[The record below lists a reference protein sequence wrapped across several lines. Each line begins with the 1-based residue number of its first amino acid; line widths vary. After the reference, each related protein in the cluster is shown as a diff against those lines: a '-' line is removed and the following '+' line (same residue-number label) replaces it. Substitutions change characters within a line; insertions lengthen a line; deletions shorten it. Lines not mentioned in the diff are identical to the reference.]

1 MCYKKKGRES
11 LKFCIYIQISCA
23 QIFIYLFIFLFQERS
38 LFSTP
43 SPAFTVCRLFDDG
56 HSDRCEVVSHSGL
69 ICISLIMR
77 DVEQLF
83 MCLPAISI
91 SSLEKCLFR
100 SFSHFLIGL
109 FVFLVLSC
117 MSCLY
122 IFYSFKYNFNTH
134 VYFLL
139 KRIVF

>member
-83 MCLPAISI
+83 MCLLAISI

>member
-43 SPAFTVCRLFDDG
+43 SPAFTVCRLFYDG

-83 MCLPAISI
+83 MYLLAISI

-134 VYFLL
+134 MYFLL